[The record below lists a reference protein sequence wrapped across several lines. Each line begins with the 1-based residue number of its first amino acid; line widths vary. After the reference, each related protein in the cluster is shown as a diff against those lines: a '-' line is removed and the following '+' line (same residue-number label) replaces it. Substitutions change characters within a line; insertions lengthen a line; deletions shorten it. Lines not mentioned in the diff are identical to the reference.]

1 MTTQDAGARKL
12 GRGLAALLQTPVA
25 VVPPPTP
32 VATPP
37 VAPTPVDAGLRHVEV
52 DRFVPSP
59 FQARRSFDEQQLRAL
74 ADSIRVAGIMQ
85 PVVARPVGDRYEL
98 VAGERRWR
106 AARLADLK
114 TVPTIVRILSDE
126 EAAEFG
132 LIENVQREDLNAM
145 DRAHALRMMC
155 ERFGLTQAQAAEKVG
170 LERATVANLIR
181 LTELEPEI
189 AELIAS
195 NGLTSAHGK
204 MLLAMVG
211 GPPRVELA
219 REAARDQWSVRRLES
234 AVKRFGSPRSAA
246 KDALTPPARQAVI
259 VDLERRLSQHLGTK
273 AFIATDASGSKGKI
287 TIEFYGIDHFDGL
300 LAKMGLK

>member
-25 VVPPPTP
+25 VAPPVVPVSAPPPSP
-32 VATPP
+32 V
-37 VAPTPVDAGLRHVEV
+37 VDEAGIRHIDV

-59 FQARRSFDEQQLRAL
+59 FQARRTFDEQQLRGL

-85 PVVARPVGDRYEL
+85 PVVARPVGEKFEL

-106 AARLADLK
+106 SARLAELE
-114 TVPTIVRILSDE
+114 TIPTLVRILSDE

-145 DRAHALRMMC
+145 DRAHALKMMC

-234 AVKRFGSPRSAA
+234 AVKRFGSPRSPA

-273 AFIATDASGSKGKI
+273 AFIVTDASGSKGKI
-287 TIEFYGIDHFDGL
+287 SIEFYGIDHFDGL

>member
-1 MTTQDAGARKL
+1 MSTQDAGTRKL

-25 VVPPPTP
+25 VSVPSPPPLQVAAAP
-32 VATPP
+32 VQ
-37 VAPTPVDAGLRHVEV
+37 DGGIRHVDVE
-52 DRFVPSP
+52 RFVPSP
-59 FQARRSFDEQQLRAL
+59 FQARKSFDELQLRGL

-85 PVVARPVGDRYEL
+85 PVVARPVGESYEL

-106 AARLADLK
+106 AAKLADLK
-114 TVPTIVRILSDE
+114 TIPTIVRILSDE

-189 AELIAS
+189 AELVAS

-211 GPPRVELA
+211 GPQRIELA

-234 AVKRFGSPRSAA
+234 AVKRFASPRAPA
-246 KDALTPPARQAVI
+246 KEAMNPPARQAVI

-273 AFIATDASGSKGKI
+273 AIISTDATGSKGRI
-287 TIEFYGIDHFDGL
+287 TVEFYGIDHFDGL
-300 LAKMGLK
+300 LVKMGLK

>member
-12 GRGLAALLQTPVA
+12 GRGLAALLQTPIA
-25 VVPPPTP
+25 VTPPP
-32 VATPP
+32 ASSA
-37 VAPTPVDAGLRHVEV
+37 APTAIADGGIRHIEI
-52 DRFVPSP
+52 DLFVPSP
-59 FQARRSFDEQQLRAL
+59 FQARRSFDEQQLRGL

-85 PVVARPVGDRYEL
+85 PVVARPVGGGFEL

-106 AARLADLK
+106 AARLAELK
-114 TVPTIVRILSDE
+114 TIPTLVRILSDE

-132 LIENVQREDLNAM
+132 LIENVQREDLNAI
-145 DRAHALRMMC
+145 DRAHALRTMC
-155 ERFGLTQAQAAEKVG
+155 ARFGLTQAQVAEKVG

-195 NGLTSAHGK
+195 NGLSSAHGK

-211 GPPRVELA
+211 GPQRIELA
-219 REAARDQWSVRRLES
+219 REASRDQWSVRRLES

-246 KDALTPPARQAVI
+246 KEAMNPPARQAVI
-259 VDLERRLSQHLGTK
+259 LDLERRLSQHLGTK
-273 AFIATDASGSKGKI
+273 AIIATDASGSKGRI
-287 TIEFYGIDHFDGL
+287 TVEFYGIDHFDGL

>member
-12 GRGLAALLQTPVA
+12 GRGLAALLQAPVA
-25 VVPPPTP
+25 VQPPALVTP
-32 VATPP
+32 VSPP
-37 VAPTPVDAGLRHVEV
+37 IANESGIRHI
-52 DRFVPSP
+52 DIDLFIPSP
-59 FQARRSFDEQQLRAL
+59 FQARRAFDENQLRGL

-85 PVVARPVGDRYEL
+85 PVVARPAGEKFEL

-114 TVPTIVRILSDE
+114 TIPTVVRILSDE

-145 DRAHALRMMC
+145 DRAHALKMMC
-155 ERFGLTQAQAAEKVG
+155 DRFGLTQGQAAEKVG

-189 AELIAS
+189 AELIGS

-211 GPPRVELA
+211 GPARVELA

-246 KDALTPPARQAVI
+246 KEALVPPARQAVI

-300 LAKMGLK
+300 LGKMGLR

>member
-25 VVPPPTP
+25 VTPPTAP
-32 VATPP
+32 VAA
-37 VAPTPVDAGLRHVEV
+37 APTTNDTGMRHIEI
-52 DRFVPSP
+52 DQFVPSP
-59 FQARRSFDEQQLRAL
+59 FQARRTFDEQLLRGL

-85 PVVARPVGDRYEL
+85 PVVARPVGGRFEL

-106 AARLADLK
+106 AARLAELK
-114 TVPTIVRILSDE
+114 TIPTLVRILSDE

-145 DRAHALRMMC
+145 DRAHALRTMC
-155 ERFGLTQAQAAEKVG
+155 ERFGLTHGQAAEKVG
-170 LERATVANLIR
+170 LERATVANLVR

-195 NGLTSAHGK
+195 NGLSSAHGK

-211 GPPRVELA
+211 GPQRIELA
-219 REAARDQWSVRRLES
+219 REASRDQWSVRRLES

-246 KDALTPPARQAVI
+246 KEAMNPPARQAVI
-259 VDLERRLSQHLGTK
+259 LDLERRLSQHLGTK
-273 AFIATDASGSKGKI
+273 AIISTDVSGSKGRI
-287 TIEFYGIDHFDGL
+287 TVEFYGIDHFDGL